1 MVNME
6 MSHHRRTQ
14 KAAFSGPSPVKRTPV
29 GADTDKQATFVRI
42 NRLFRIWNALPGR
55 KKRQDLDPVAIG
67 AELLPHLCLG
77 HYLGNGSD
85 FRYELIGSEIVKL
98 APRLSPGSL
107 ASDTMR
113 IQNTDKDHILTLFLE
128 AGVGQR
134 PKIHEIRY
142 NSIDD
147 VPLRIF
153 AALLPLGL
161 HQKKNCAEDL
171 LLAVWRTTV
180 TGVIEKDNST
190 DLTGEFLQFSGGT
203 I

>member
-6 MSHHRRTQ
+6 MSQHRRTQ

-42 NRLFRIWNALPGR
+42 NRLFRIWNALPGS
-55 KKRQDLDPVAIG
+55 KKRKDLDPVVIG
-67 AELLPHLCLG
+67 AELL
-77 HYLGNGSD
+77 
-85 FRYELIGSEIVKL
+85 
-98 APRLSPGSL
+98 
-107 ASDTMR
+107 
-113 IQNTDKDHILTLFLE
+113 QDHILTLFLE
-128 AGVGQR
+128 AGIGQR

-161 HQKKNCAEDL
+161 HQKKSCAEDL
-171 LLAVWRTTV
+171 LLAVWRTAV

-190 DLTGEFLQFSGGT
+190 DLTGEFLQFSGST